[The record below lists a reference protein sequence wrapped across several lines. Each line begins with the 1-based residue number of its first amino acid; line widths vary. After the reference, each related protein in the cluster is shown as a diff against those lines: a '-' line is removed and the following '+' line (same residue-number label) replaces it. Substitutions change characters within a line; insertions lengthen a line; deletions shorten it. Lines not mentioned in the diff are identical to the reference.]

1 MMFTILIIICLVIAL
16 IASISAWVNTHNI
29 IKDLGE
35 IKTKLGIT
43 ESKDNQSFFNNDL
56 DND

>member
-1 MMFTILIIICLVIAL
+1 MMFTIIIIICLVIAL

-29 IKDLGE
+29 LKDLGE
-35 IKTKLGIT
+35 IKNKLGIT

-56 DND
+56 DKD